1 MKKMHVKNLIV
12 WLTYTVAVAISA
24 SLAFNIDT
32 TNPHIST
39 MEQTDFPR
47 NKVLPFMFGKNKG
60 AVFTAAQ
67 QLNGSEETCKF
78 DISQTYQCLLLPE
91 IPFTDKT
98 IPVKYFRLSMAED
111 STLYQLTVCN
121 SSEVHECHDIS
132 YQNSACYKMA
142 DHLQVSSFIS
152 AFQEC
157 TKNTV
162 DLVFLVDGSASMT
175 GQEFTKNKDFIVDI
189 MDSLQNRSIKFA
201 AVQFSSN
208 YRKVFDFNDYQ
219 AGRALDKLKEEP
231 HMKSL
236 TNTYRALK
244 FVLTDI
250 LENPDAGASRDA
262 LKVLVLI
269 TDGDPSDTD
278 REGIIKRYADKNILR
293 FVIGVR
299 VAKLDKFR
307 AIASEPTEKYA
318 FKIENYD
325 GLTGILESMQ
335 KSIFK
340 MGGPRVARAGDIT
353 GELSQSGFSAV
364 LHNVCSSSEV
374 HECHDI
380 YQNSA
385 CHKMTDDLQGSSSTS
400 AFECTKKTVDLVF
413 LVDGSASMTGQEF
426 TKNKD
431 FIVDIMDSL
440 QNRSIKFAAVQF
452 SSNYRKVFDF
462 NDYQAGRALDKLKEE
477 PHMKSLTNTYRALKF
492 VLTDI
497 LENPDA
503 GASRDALKV
512 LVLIT
517 DGDPSDTDREGII
530 KRYADKNI
538 LRFVIGVRVAKLDKF
553 RAIASEPTEKY
564 VFKIENYDRLTGI
577 LENFQKRIFTLG
589 GDLTGELSQNG
600 FSAVFS
606 NDTLILGSMGSNSWW
621 GSLQEL
627 HEQKETQIEDPHI
640 ENDYYM
646 GYSISVGE
654 RNNAPLYFMGAPRF
668 KHRGQVIFFRH
679 DCKYWTTAQ
688 RLIGDQVG
696 SYFGAEL
703 CSVDI
708 DSDGNT
714 DFLLVGAPLFYQPQE
729 MTEGQLYVYTLT
741 DEMQLASELNVIAPS
756 TGGFGTSISSL
767 ADLNGDGLRDVA
779 VGAPLEDDNRG
790 TVYIYLGDRR
800 RGIRSFFSQRI
811 MGQNIKPGLRFFG
824 QAITGGTDL
833 GENGLPRI
841 VIGSQGTAIV
851 LRSRPVVSVFAHL
864 SFQPEEISTEQIDC
878 PGNTDENL
886 PMVNLTTC
894 FEMVETTRSKAGTI
908 NSGLNISYTLEV
920 DAMTQTYRGFFNPTD
935 KKSRNLIA
943 TYELRD
949 KNTCLNHTIYMP
961 KCVEDTLSPISIMLN
976 IFQVDMENASAVLNV
991 DNNREAV
998 VEVPFKK

>member
-340 MGGPRVARAGDIT
+340 M
-353 GELSQSGFSAV
+353 
-364 LHNVCSSSEV
+364 
-374 HECHDI
+374 
-380 YQNSA
+380 
-385 CHKMTDDLQGSSSTS
+385 
-400 AFECTKKTVDLVF
+400 
-413 LVDGSASMTGQEF
+413 
-426 TKNKD
+426 
-431 FIVDIMDSL
+431 
-440 QNRSIKFAAVQF
+440 
-452 SSNYRKVFDF
+452 
-462 NDYQAGRALDKLKEE
+462 
-477 PHMKSLTNTYRALKF
+477 
-492 VLTDI
+492 
-497 LENPDA
+497 
-503 GASRDALKV
+503 
-512 LVLIT
+512 
-517 DGDPSDTDREGII
+517 
-530 KRYADKNI
+530 
-538 LRFVIGVRVAKLDKF
+538 
-553 RAIASEPTEKY
+553 
-564 VFKIENYDRLTGI
+564 
-577 LENFQKRIFTLG
+577 G

>member
-538 LRFVIGVRVAKLDKF
+538 LRFVIG
-553 RAIASEPTEKY
+553 
-564 VFKIENYDRLTGI
+564 
-577 LENFQKRIFTLG
+577 
-589 GDLTGELSQNG
+589 
-600 FSAVFS
+600 
-606 NDTLILGSMGSNSWW
+606 DTLILGSMGSNSWW